1 MNAGGNLQRPNFGS
15 QQNLSTSFIA
25 GSSGIGDDELADLIN
40 YPDASESSGQQG
52 DMGMHSGN
60 VAQPQYGSIQG
71 HSAIAMNQANQY
83 VNNMY
88 SQTPDGPGPIQSP
101 FAHSFNYAQYMM
113 QSQAQSPMQRPSHGM
128 HQSFDMS
135 TRLNSLR
142 NTGSISKSHM
152 TPKTAVSTG
161 QGESPNSIAQ
171 AVQGSIGRGH
181 QKTPSGQFVGGSAQS
196 YTSPLSSPHAAQQ
209 SISMSSSRKESV
221 ASSAP
226 ASSLEAKRQKRR
238 QSHNAVERRRRDNIN
253 DRISDLSHLVPGHRL
268 EDDKIKKHVSSNNP
282 FPPNLSGVSS
292 MSPPQASSLLAGGT
306 GRRAIGSISSA
317 VPIDDKDKGPAKGD
331 VLNGAV
337 GWMRDLMWILHRKI
351 QQESILLETIESLG
365 GSNPLQIREDELR
378 MQSEL
383 LDAIQRNG
391 VSTFEYSRANG
402 SGLWVPNVR
411 MIVTME
417 NPISRLTY
425 YSIPITLVHHLVR
438 HLLQVASIPTIN
450 NSISS
455 SDRLVKIHSTG
466 ITLIMTILISRR
478 RMNLVWRSIKLT
490 FDDSPY
496 ILVWIFAFTN
506 IPWL

>member
-1 MNAGGNLQRPNFGS
+1 MNGMNPSMPYIKDEPTDEFDFNSSGYGMNGMQSFGNNGQQYGTYNNSMHMDMSDMNVGGHLQRPNFGS

-40 YPDASESSGQQG
+40 YPDTNSSSDPQP
-52 DMGMHSGN
+52 MGMHAN
-60 VAQPQYGSIQG
+60 NMTQPQYGSIQG
-71 HSAIAMNQANQY
+71 HSAIAVNQANQY
-83 VNNMY
+83 INSMY

-128 HQSFDMS
+128 HQSYDMS

-142 NTGSISKSHM
+142 NTGSVSKSPM
-152 TPKTAVSTG
+152 TPKTAIPTG
-161 QGESPNSIAQ
+161 KTESPTSTSLN
-171 AVQGSIGRGH
+171 RGH
-181 QKTPSGQFVGGSAQS
+181 QKTPSGQFVVGSAQS
-196 YTSPLSSPHAAQQ
+196 YTSPLSSPHTTQLNAPL
-209 SISMSSSRKESV
+209 SSSRKDSI

-268 EDDKIKKHVSSNNP
+268 EDDKIKKHISSNSP

-306 GRRAIGSISSA
+306 GRRALGSISQG
-317 VPIDDKDKGPAKGD
+317 VPVEDKDKGPAKGD

-365 GSNPLQIREDELR
+365 GTNPLQIRDDELR

-383 LDAIQRNG
+383 LDAMQRNG

-402 SGLWVPNVR
+402 SGLWVPNVCFIYHR
-411 MIVTME
+411 
-417 NPISRLTY
+417 
-425 YSIPITLVHHLVR
+425 
-438 HLLQVASIPTIN
+438 A
-450 NSISS
+450 
-455 SDRLVKIHSTG
+455 
-466 ITLIMTILISRR
+466 
-478 RMNLVWRSIKLT
+478 
-490 FDDSPY
+490 
-496 ILVWIFAFTN
+496 
-506 IPWL
+506 